1 MKRQIFR
8 MIVLG
13 SFTLVFGLNA
23 GWQARAQDAKG
34 PYPSM
39 APLEQ
44 YLIADRNDEI
54 ALARSAAPKSLS
66 GDAEVLV
73 LGRHGYETAVKGKN
87 GFVCLVERAWMNPGD
102 DDPEFWNPKQRGPIC
117 LNPQAAQSILPLT
130 VKKTQL
136 VLSGLPKAKIVEAF
150 RPSGKN
156 ELPPLAPGAMSY
168 MMSPQQYLSDA
179 FGHAMPHLMF
189 YLSRVDGTAWGA
201 DLPGSPV
208 MLVLKQVPG
217 AAEPVTMFIIPVLKW
232 SDGTASPMDRH

>member
-8 MIVLG
+8 MAVLG
-13 SFTLVFGLNA
+13 SFVLVLGLSV
-23 GWQARAQDAKG
+23 GRQARAQDTKG
-34 PYPSM
+34 PYPAM

-44 YLIADRNDEI
+44 YLIADRDDEI
-54 ALARSAAPKSLS
+54 AMARSAAPKSLS
-66 GDAEVLV
+66 DDAEVLV

-117 LNPQAAQSILPLT
+117 LNPQAVQSILPLT
-130 VKKTQL
+130 IKKTNL

-150 RPSGKN
+150 RPFGKN
-156 ELPPLAPGAMSY
+156 ELPPLMSGAMSY
-168 MMSPQQYLSDA
+168 MMSPRQYLSDA

-189 YLSRVDGTAWGA
+189 YLSRVDGMAWGA

-208 MLVLKQVPG
+208 MLALKQVPG
-217 AAEPVTMFIIPVLKW
+217 AAEPVTMFIIPVLTW
-232 SDGTASPMDRH
+232 SDGTASPMDHH